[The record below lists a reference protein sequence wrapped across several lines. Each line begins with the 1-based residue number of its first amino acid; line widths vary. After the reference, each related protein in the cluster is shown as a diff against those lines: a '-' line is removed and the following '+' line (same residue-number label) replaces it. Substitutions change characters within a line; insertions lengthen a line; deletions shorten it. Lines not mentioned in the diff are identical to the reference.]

1 MHQTEAPERLY
12 SKVNQIQKTTSDI
25 DFAVTALYTYR
36 LLEETNEEN
45 ASTTTSPSAAD
56 TRDGGNNKKQ
66 HSNRLAE
73 NFE

>member
-1 MHQTEAPERLY
+1 MAVQRGDPNSENKKQP
-12 SKVNQIQKTTSDI
+12 VI

-56 TRDGGNNKKQ
+56 TRDGGKKKQ
-66 HSNRLAE
+66 HSNRLAG